1 MNISQ
6 TSRLG
11 RRGFTLIELLVVIA
25 IIAILAAILFPVFA
39 RARENA
45 RRASCQ
51 SNEKQIGLGIAQYLQ
66 DNDATYPRAWNC
78 DNDGSSGCNT
88 SGTSWRDVIQPYLK
102 SSQIMNCPSNTKVQP
117 SYASSSARWSYF
129 YSNGH
134 PGTYGGPIHAA
145 FRFSDGYTPTVENE
159 LSNPATTIMVV
170 ETTSTD
176 PEIIFDADWNGYV
189 NSLYAGHLGTSNYL
203 FVDGHV
209 KAERPYQTVAGGVC
223 QWDRNNGNWG
233 PNPGGNFG
241 SMLYNA
247 TVNYQ

>member
-6 TSRLG
+6 TRKAAH
-11 RRGFTLIELLVVIA
+11 RGFTLIELLVVIA

-102 SSQIMNCPSNTKVQP
+102 STQILNCPSNTKVQP
-117 SYASSSARWSYF
+117 SYASSSARWSY
-129 YSNGH
+129 SLRNGL
-134 PGTYGGPIHAA
+134 GITYGGPIHAA
-145 FRFSDGYTPTVENE
+145 FRYSDGYSPTTETQIPYP
-159 LSNPATTIMVV
+159 STTIMVT

-176 PEIIFDADWNGYV
+176 PEIIFDADWDGYV
-189 NSLYAGHLGTSNYL
+189 NSLYAGHLGTTNYL

-209 KAERPYQTVAGGVC
+209 KALRPYQTFAGGVNL
-223 QWDRNNGNWG
+223 WDRNNGNWT
-233 PNPGGNFG
+233 PSGNFG
-241 SMLYNA
+241 TMLYNA
-247 TVNYQ
+247 AVNYQ